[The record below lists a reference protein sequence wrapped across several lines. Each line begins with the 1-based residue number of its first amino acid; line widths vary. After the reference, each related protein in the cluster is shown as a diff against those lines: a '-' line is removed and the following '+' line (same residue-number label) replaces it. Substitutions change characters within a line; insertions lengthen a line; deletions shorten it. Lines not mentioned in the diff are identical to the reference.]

1 MQGNSWTICNNCH
14 MKDVSDSKKT
24 RFLPKMDTT
33 IKCFLTS
40 QTSIRFWHLLHLLPR
55 VHAWGYEVGALH
67 YAYSHRCWKKEME
80 ICRSINTQTPQNIR
94 GKELRKFRRK
104 PSLHTPNFNN
114 VGTEKSEK
122 WNKKLSRKPKKNLLA
137 FKIALL
143 IYARH
148 QNDF

>member
-1 MQGNSWTICNNCH
+1 
-14 MKDVSDSKKT
+14 
-24 RFLPKMDTT
+24 MDTT

-55 VHAWGYEVGALH
+55 FHAWGYEVGALH

-94 GKELRKFRRK
+94 GKELRKLRRK
-104 PSLHTPNFNN
+104 LSVHTPNFNN

-122 WNKKLSRKPKKNLLA
+122 WNKKLSRKPKRNLLT

-143 IYARH
+143 IYPDTRTIFTEFPSKNYFQLLESINSMLLTIFEAIS
-148 QNDF
+148 

>member
-1 MQGNSWTICNNCH
+1 
-14 MKDVSDSKKT
+14 
-24 RFLPKMDTT
+24 MDTT

-94 GKELRKFRRK
+94 EKELRKLRRK
-104 PSLHTPNFNN
+104 LSLHTPNFNN

-122 WNKKLSRKPKKNLLA
+122 WNKKLPSWYMPDTRTIFREFPSKNCFQLLESINSMLRRIFEA
-137 FKIALL
+137 IS
-143 IYARH
+143 
-148 QNDF
+148 

>member
-1 MQGNSWTICNNCH
+1 
-14 MKDVSDSKKT
+14 
-24 RFLPKMDTT
+24 MDTT

-94 GKELRKFRRK
+94 GKELRKLRRK
-104 PSLHTPNFNN
+104 LSLHTPNFNN

-122 WNKKLSRKPKKNLLA
+122 WNKKLSRKPKRNLLA

-148 QNDF
+148 QNDFLRISIQKLFPTSWEHKFDVA